1 MGRNNIYSLPTLEA
15 TRSIFRASLG
25 PSPDQNAALSEA
37 ELDHSVHAGSIN
49 YDRSIKFER
58 TNTSPEDKRTE
69 NLAFRSA
76 SLQSD
81 VVRGVRRDNP
91 DQSAKQ
97 DECSI
102 Q

>member
-1 MGRNNIYSLPTLEA
+1 MVMGRNNIYSLPTLEA

-76 SLQSD
+76 HMLYFEPSSTQE
-81 VVRGVRRDNP
+81 
-91 DQSAKQ
+91 SALALAKAR
-97 DECSI
+97 
-102 Q
+102 